1 MRAPRILLAK
11 RGKKARALPGE
22 RKRKGKRKRKR
33 KGKRKGERKGK
44 RKGKRKKP
52 APPPPGSP
60 HSKKRRLI
68 SGAARTIEFLTSTP

>member
-33 KGKRKGERKGK
+33 K

>member
-22 RKRKGKRKRKR
+22 RKRK
-33 KGKRKGERKGK
+33 RKGK

-68 SGAARTIEFLTSTP
+68 SGAARTTEFLTSTP